1 MAPNESCF
9 TGSIQREE
17 RAALEEQIQAQEET
31 GFIFLESLEFA
42 QKIKL
47 FKSFVTN
54 ISPDGLTINIIPFIL
69 MCAII
74 KLSDN

>member
-1 MAPNESCF
+1 MASNESCF
-9 TGSIQREE
+9 TESTQREE
-17 RAALEEQIQAQEET
+17 KATIQEQIQVQEET

-54 ISPDGLTINIIPFIL
+54 IPPDGLN
-69 MCAII
+69 
-74 KLSDN
+74 